1 MQTNSQYQ
9 HYIPQFIL
17 RNFSHRYKPLKRNGH
32 RKHGGSRPKK
42 GMRKGDKVLNVVDLT
57 SDESQLREEPV
68 SRWFGQ
74 MNMYNDT
81 AAAINSQKNIEE
93 ELSKLESRTAEILQK
108 VKKAH
113 EAGEPGIYLNRS
125 ERNRLRK
132 FLFIMKY
139 RGPGFYG
146 KYLSGDQYSYTSED
160 RNLLR
165 SYMTEKGFENPR
177 DVWLHNLHAIL
188 DLEMDAEGKWMTKL
202 PEVMFPAD
210 AAMFTYHVQSS
221 YTAFCTPD
229 EDDDEFIL
237 TDQCYNVFEGPIHE
251 ATSPLTGEDLGSTY
265 LCFHEFGPI
274 SSRLIIVLR
283 SFVLPEALEDAN
295 HKIREARE
303 MFLEGAAVQFP
314 RPENVKSILAD
325 LPVAKA
331 MNSYMKAVDG
341 KLELAPGE
349 TGKARHSDKFC
360 FRFWPIKRKHVYIIN
375 SIFLDNVLHCKSI
388 VFRSAPSFKRTLE
401 AYMTTDLY
409 GFKKVG
415 VGERGARISRRM
427 CLQKLSTVLKA
438 LGSDNAPI
446 WHDDVEANQS
456 SYLQSI
462 DDSWLEIMKK
472 FLKRSMDSA
481 SEFRESHFWG
491 IYSTLGGTKE
501 TFVKDL
507 EQSWRLYRLQA
518 LVFNVS
524 WGLDGHV
531 GRQAR
536 VNVVHFIVQFHPRRV
551 WLYMKHLRWMLSEEY
566 ARLQETY
573 IGIAPIVAAK
583 SRALIKPGPEDD
595 IVKLNPG
602 ISHQRLSRFVFAVGG
617 FDAITGCRV
626 EMI

>member
-17 RNFSHRYKPLKRNGH
+17 RNFSHCYKPLKRNRH
-32 RKHGGSRPKK
+32 RKHGSSRPKK

-146 KYLSGDQYSYTSED
+146 KYRSGDQYSYTSED

-165 SYMTEKGFENPR
+165 SYMAEKGFENPR

-202 PEVMFPAD
+202 PE
-210 AAMFTYHVQSS
+210 SS
-221 YTAFCTPD
+221 YTAFCTPN

-314 RPENVKSILAD
+314 RPENVKSILTD

-331 MNSYMKAVDG
+331 MNSYMRAVDG

-360 FRFWPIKRKHVYIIN
+360 FRFWPIKRKHVDIIN

-388 VFRSAPSFKRTLE
+388 VFRSAPSFRRTLE
-401 AYMTTDLY
+401 AYMTTDSY

-446 WHDDVEANQS
+446 WHDEEGANQS

-462 DDSWLEIMKK
+462 DDSWLEIIKK
-472 FLKRSMDSA
+472 FFGR
-481 SEFRESHFWG
+481 
-491 IYSTLGGTKE
+491 GGTKE

-551 WLYMKHLRWMLSEEY
+551 WLYVKHLRWMLSEEY

-583 SRALIKPGPEDD
+583 SRSLIKPGPEDD

-602 ISHQRLSRFVFAVGG
+602 ISHKHLSRLIFAVGG
-617 FDAITGCRV
+617 FDAITEYRV
-626 EMI
+626 EII